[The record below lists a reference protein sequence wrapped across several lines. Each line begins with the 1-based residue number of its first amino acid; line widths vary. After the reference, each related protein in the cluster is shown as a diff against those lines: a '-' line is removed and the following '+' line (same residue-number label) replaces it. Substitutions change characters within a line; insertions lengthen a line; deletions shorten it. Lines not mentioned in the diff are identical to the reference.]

1 MDGVCKRILSV
12 NVGST
17 SVKYKL
23 YTFDLRLLCTV
34 HSSALN
40 NKIEIGYVREED
52 GLCIK
57 KELLSNFST
66 NTIIDEVVNLIY
78 EPQRGVLSQGDVI
91 DIVANRF
98 LHGGKYTHTIKI
110 EDGFIQYMQTLLPLG
125 RAHIQAQLEYLSA
138 LTARFK
144 NALFFASFDTSFH
157 AGLDKN
163 VAMYPLPLDWFTD
176 YGVRRYGY
184 HGLSYQG
191 AHECLTEYLG
201 SNKYKSIICH
211 LGGGSSVCAVQN
223 GKTVDFS
230 MGFSTLDGP
239 MMGTRCGLIDPMII
253 PYMAEKLNLSCEEII
268 KKLHTESGFKA
279 LLGHND
285 LRKAE
290 KQFLE
295 GDQSAILAIEM
306 YTTQIAKYI
315 SSFIPILGSLDALV
329 FTGGIGYGSSL
340 IRAKIIEKLGYF
352 RFELDDNANNEAHNE
367 QLSVISNNQSTPIL
381 IIKADEEKVLATEAL
396 SELKRQKI

>member
-1 MDGVCKRILSV
+1 MDGVCKQILSI

-23 YTFDLRLLCTV
+23 YTFDLSLLCTI
-34 HSSALN
+34 HSLVLSDR
-40 NKIEIGYVREED
+40 IEISYTRELD

-57 KELLSNFST
+57 KELLSNY
-66 NTIIDEVVNLIY
+66 NIDTIIDEVVNLIY
-78 EPQRGVLSQGDVI
+78 EPQSGVLSKGDEI
-91 DIVANRF
+91 DIIANRF
-98 LHGGKYTHTIKI
+98 LHGGKYTHTVKI
-110 EDGFIQYMQTLLPLG
+110 EENFIQYMQTLLPLG
-125 RAHIQAQLEYLSA
+125 RAHIQSQLDYLTA
-138 LTARFK
+138 LTSRFK

-157 AGLDKN
+157 DGLDKT
-163 VAMYPLPLDWFTD
+163 VAMYPLPRDWFTD

-191 AHECLTEYLG
+191 AHECLTEYFA
-201 SNKYKSIICH
+201 SDRYKSIICH
-211 LGGGSSVCAVQN
+211 LGGGSSVCAIQN
-223 GKTVDFS
+223 GRTVDFS

-253 PYMAEKLNLSCEEII
+253 PYMAEKLNLSYEEII

-295 GDQSAILAIEM
+295 GDQAAILAIEM

-315 SSFIPILGSLDALV
+315 SSFIPVLGSLDALV
-329 FTGGIGYGSSL
+329 FTGGIGYGSSV
-340 IRAKIIEKLGYF
+340 IRAKIIEKLSYF
-352 RFELDDNANNEAHNE
+352 KFELDDNANNKAHSE
-367 QLSVISNNQSTPIL
+367 QLFVISSNQSTPIL
-381 IIKADEEKVLATEAL
+381 IIKADEEKVLAKEAL
-396 SELKRQKI
+396 SALKRID